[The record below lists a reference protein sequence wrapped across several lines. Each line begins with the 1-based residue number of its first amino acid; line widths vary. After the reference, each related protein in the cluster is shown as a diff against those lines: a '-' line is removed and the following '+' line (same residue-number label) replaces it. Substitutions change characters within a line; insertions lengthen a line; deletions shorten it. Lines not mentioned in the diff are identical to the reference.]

1 MSRHTGR
8 GAARPQNPLVRRVVA
23 TSVTTAAFGLFGL
36 AAPAQAAETLVV
48 EDFLA
53 VEGAEPGQQVAVDP
67 SAMDFKVHKAVLLAM
82 PLQFG
87 DADRAAEEFASMSP
101 IPLGTAEEGSN
112 FYSGSTIA
120 DAGAERIA
128 QLESVPPDKRDSV
141 TTHFKNLTS
150 VGNAITVN
158 AESEEPPPPPPEPEP
173 KPEPEP
179 EPAPEPAPEPEPD
192 PTSEPA
198 PPPSSAP
205 DGVAPGAS
213 APPTSG
219 GLPTAPGSRSYPGH
233 GAMSAP
239 GFSFEPGT
247 VPDWKLAEFG
257 RSPGAPPPAPDT
269 AREPQQKQG
278 QDEVRAVGRAEAM
291 PAEATQKVALP
302 VLVAAFGLAVV
313 TAGLV
318 RTWVLRRS

>member
-8 GAARPQNPLVRRVVA
+8 GAAARPQNPLVRRVVA

-48 EDFLA
+48 EDFFA
-53 VEGAEPGQQVAVDP
+53 VESAEPGQQVAVDP
-67 SAMDFKVHKAVLLAM
+67 SAMDFKVRKAVLLAM
-82 PLQFG
+82 PLQFSE
-87 DADRAAEEFASMSP
+87 ADRAAGEFASMSP
-101 IPLGTAEEGSN
+101 IMLGTAEEGSN
-112 FYSGSTIA
+112 FYSGSSIA

-128 QLESVPPDKRDSV
+128 ELESVPPEEVDSV

-150 VGNAITVN
+150 LGNAITVN
-158 AESEEPPPPPPEPEP
+158 AESQEPAPPP
-173 KPEPEP
+173 PEPEP
-179 EPAPEPAPEPEPD
+179 EPAPEPDPAPEPEPEPE
-192 PTSEPA
+192 PTPEPA

-205 DGVAPGAS
+205 DGVAPGTT

-219 GLPTAPGSRSYPGH
+219 GLPNAPGSGSYPGY

-257 RSPGAPPPAPDT
+257 RSPGAPPPPPDT
-269 AREPQQKQG
+269 AREQQQQG

-291 PAEATQKVALP
+291 PMETTQKVALP
-302 VLVAAFGLAVV
+302 VLVAAIGLAVV